1 MVPDYDDDDIVE
13 DYEEVSTDSPV
24 RRVNSAQGGPVQ
36 RPSGG
41 VRPSTTAMPALDED
55 GEFGPP
61 TKGKITK
68 KSAKLIWIICIGVS
82 VLGVAAVLVDM
93 LIDPLGRHNKGVAN
107 TTNIGEG
114 GDNSRIPPRKRTEE
128 KSQHEKNADA
138 FTTAAYAHYKKA
150 VGTRSYDFLRLA
162 MNEMNKKFDIAN
174 EERSD
179 KALWAE
185 AWVAYYNAEYAVE
198 LYYHANNVDLNDTKF
213 KPVPDFRDREQTE
226 FLEDSDL
233 LDPEAQR
240 IQGIVQAVSNETTKI
255 GKHNKLLK
263 AFVVSANV
271 LEDEDEAIRG
281 PIDEA
286 KAKLEAARNEKQF
299 DQEDLEYVN
308 RAPRGPD
315 EPPPYID

>member
-24 RRVNSAQGGPVQ
+24 RRVNSAQGGPVK
-36 RPSGG
+36 RPGG
-41 VRPSTTAMPALDED
+41 GGARPSTTAMPALNDE
-55 GEFGPP
+55 ELAQAN
-61 TKGKITK
+61 KGKITQ
-68 KSAKLIWIICIGVS
+68 KSAKMIWIICIGVS

-93 LIDPLGRHNKGVAN
+93 LVDPLGRHGKGVAN

-114 GDNSRIPPRKRTEE
+114 DNGSRIPPRNRPQE
-128 KSQHEKNADA
+128 KTQHEKNADA
-138 FTTAAYAHYKKA
+138 FTTAAYSHYKKA

-174 EERSD
+174 EQRSD
-179 KALWAE
+179 KALWSE
-185 AWVAYYNAEYAVE
+185 AWVAYYEAEYAVE
-198 LYYHANNVDLNDTKF
+198 LYYHANNVDLNNTKF

-240 IQGIVQAVSNETTKI
+240 IQGIVQAVSGETTKI
-255 GKHNKLLK
+255 SKHNKLLK

-281 PIDEA
+281 PIDAA
-286 KAKLEAARNEKQF
+286 KAKLEAARAEKQF
-299 DQEDLEYVN
+299 DQEDLDYVN
-308 RAPRGPD
+308 QAPRGPD
-315 EPPPYID
+315 DPPPYID